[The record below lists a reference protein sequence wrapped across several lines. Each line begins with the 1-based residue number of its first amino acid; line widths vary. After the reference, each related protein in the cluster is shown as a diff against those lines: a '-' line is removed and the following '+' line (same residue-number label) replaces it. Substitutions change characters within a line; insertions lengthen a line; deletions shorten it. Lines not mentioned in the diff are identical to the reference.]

1 VDCEVDNVSTK
12 IEWCKNKD
20 GGQGK
25 TWNPVTGCTKISPG
39 CQNCYAER
47 MAKRLRG
54 RCGYDT
60 EKPFKVT
67 LHPDRLEE
75 PLHWRKPSTVFV
87 CSMGDLFH
95 EDVPFDYIDR
105 VFKRINGSP
114 QHDFL
119 ILTKRPERMREYFA
133 RSMKFLCAACQGTGC
148 SYCLDHGYQNW
159 EMKPYSNVW
168 LGVTAENQEMADERI
183 PILLQI
189 PAAVRFVSVEPML
202 GPINLRK
209 WLFYQMRCTKCK
221 DTGWVTGLERP
232 CQWCNPGGEFRSSVS
247 PAERFKPKLDWV
259 ICGGET
265 GPDARPVHPD
275 WARSLRDQCVSAGV
289 PFFFKQWGE
298 YIHASQTPDNMT
310 NYDPEYFYDRE
321 WPPGFARVGKKI
333 AGRLL
338 DGREWNEMPKVA
350 QP

>member
-1 VDCEVDNVSTK
+1 MGKTK
-12 IEWCKNKD
+12 IEWAD
-20 GGQGK
+20 RV
-25 TWNPVTGCTKISPG
+25 WNPVTGCTKISPG

-54 RCGYDT
+54 RCGYPADD
-60 EKPFKVT
+60 PFRVT
-67 LHPDRLEE
+67 LRPERLEE
-75 PLHWRKPSTVFV
+75 PLRWRKPGMIFV

-95 EDVPFDYIDR
+95 DDVPFDFIDR

-202 GPINLRK
+202 GDINIAGYLGWNGLRRMGDG
-209 WLFYQMRCTKCK
+209 LLYR
-221 DTGWVTGLERP
+221 WV
-232 CQWCNPGGEFRSSVS
+232 
-247 PAERFKPKLDWV
+247 APKIDWV
-259 ICGGET
+259 ICGSET
-265 GPDARPVHPD
+265 GPHARPAHPD
-275 WARSLRDQCVSAGV
+275 WVRNLRDQCQAAGV
-289 PFFFKQWGE
+289 PFFLKQLEIGGQVFK
-298 YIHASQTPDNMT
+298 M
-310 NYDPEYFYDRE
+310 PEFE
-321 WPPGFARVGKKI
+321 GKI
-333 AGRLL
+333 
-338 DGREWNEMPKVA
+338 WNEMPEIE
-350 QP
+350 P